1 MLEKRDRI
9 MTTLSTGEKRRII
22 LARAAINNPPLLL
35 LDEASNGLDF
45 PSRADLR
52 KVISSYADDGRTIIM
67 VTHELSEII
76 KEVDR
81 ILLMRDGEI
90 VMDGKK
96 KDCLRSDILSDLYK
110 RHVEVAE
117 KDGIYTAFC

>member
-1 MLEKRDRI
+1 
-9 MTTLSTGEKRRII
+9 
-22 LARAAINNPPLLL
+22 
-35 LDEASNGLDF
+35 
-45 PSRADLR
+45 
-52 KVISSYADDGRTIIM
+52 M